1 MLTVRVEDCGLA
13 FVKLIVEEEKVQ
25 DAVAGG
31 PPHVSNT
38 EPKFAAAGVTVTEN
52 VPLCPCRTVTEDG
65 FTARVKSGG
74 GGTGVG
80 TPGYS

>member
-1 MLTVRVEDCGLA
+1 MLTVSVDDCGLVL
-13 FVKLIVEEEKVQ
+13 VKFIEDEEKVH
-25 DAVAGG
+25 DALAGR

-38 EPKFAAAGVTVTEN
+38 DPRFVAVGVTVTEN
-52 VPLCPCRTVTEDG
+52 VPLCPCRAVTEDG
-65 FTARVKSGG
+65 FTVRVKSGG